1 MNNSC
6 SKYGIVILAIS
17 ICFLFGFQD
26 AECQVEIERS
36 LAEEKLSAAKSLYVT
51 STLEKTLSELLAL
64 SDSLKES
71 EHYDLYVE
79 TLSYKARIY
88 RRQRDYDKANEQLA
102 NAYAIAS
109 DHLQEFAPEK
119 TGIYVNR
126 AHISVEASDFEASLQ
141 WLEKALN
148 ITEKNP
154 EDLIAT
160 AEVYLALGYLY
171 DSQGSYEDALSWNSK
186 VLELLTGKE
195 SNSSFYY
202 TFSRVY
208 NNQSVTYR
216 NLGLPDQALISTE
229 KAMEYNKRIHPQS
242 HPDIARG
249 YNSLGAIHYGKG
261 DFGQAAEYFK
271 RSASILENPNWYNAE
286 LVSIA
291 FNNVGSSYF
300 RLQNYAQSLYYIQK
314 SQDIKLEL
322 FGDDHPQT
330 AVGYAN
336 LAGIH
341 QIMGDLEQASSNLY
355 QSISSREKYLG
366 LNHPDLISP
375 LLQLGNM
382 YVSQSRNTEG
392 VIHLER
398 ALDIIQNRL
407 GVYHPRFAEALLSLG
422 NAWQDENNFIK
433 ALDYYQQALIVLIDD
448 FDDEEILSNPL
459 SLESAHP
466 MQTLEVMKAKAS
478 VLNSYYLLNRD
489 LNLLETANDSYRL
502 LITHIDIL
510 QTRFKNESS
519 KLNLAGR
526 NFTIYK
532 NAIDNSLAMF
542 QATMDRKYQREAF
555 EISEKSKARLAME
568 TLQKVRAREFAG
580 VPAVILSQEDEIN
593 RMIADIS
600 LKLAMEREKGLSENR
615 HRIEVLQDSLFYAQV
630 YLNEF
635 TETLRK
641 NYPEYF
647 DAMYQSSV
655 LSLANVQRNLISR
668 DETMISYVM
677 GETNGIALIIT
688 SDSFQAIKLHDIETV
703 SDDIENLRKAV
714 INSNFDKYKEL
725 AYSLYTSLFE
735 PLEEH
740 IDRRKLT
747 IIPDHS
753 LHYLPFEL
761 LLTGMDGRRY
771 SDLSFLVRNYEI
783 SYAPSASVLGVMQE
797 KVRVQRN
804 RMLTLAPFQTGPDP
818 NVIRQE
824 SNINLAQFTSLP
836 LTRYETESIATVF
849 QGQRGIRDWFTGRQ
863 VTKLNNDEA
872 TKSLLKT
879 KNLDEYAYIHMATHA
894 FVNEQTPAL
903 SGILLAPAENDN
915 GVLYLSEIYSLNLN
929 AELVVLSACDTGL
942 GSLYRGEGMIG
953 FTRAFI
959 YAGAA
964 NIMVS
969 LWKVSDRPTAE
980 LMISFYDKYI
990 RGASKT
996 GSLRD
1001 AKLAMINNPATAD
1014 PKNWAAFVLAGK

>member
-1 MNNSC
+1 MNKTC
-6 SKYGIVILAIS
+6 SKYRIAILAIS
-17 ICFLFGFQD
+17 TCFLFGFQD
-26 AECQVEIERS
+26 AVCQNEIDRS
-36 LAEEKLSAAKSLYVT
+36 HVEEKLNTAKSLYVT
-51 STLEKTLSELLAL
+51 STLENTLEELLVL
-64 SDSLKES
+64 SDDLKGS

-79 TLSYKARIY
+79 ALSYKARIY
-88 RRQRDYDKANEQLA
+88 RRQRDYDIANKLLA
-102 NAYAIAS
+102 TAYAIAD
-109 DHLQEFAPEK
+109 DHLPEFASEK
-119 TGIYVNR
+119 SGIYVNR
-126 AHISVEASDFEASLQ
+126 AYITVDASDFDSSLK

-148 ITEKNP
+148 IIEKNP
-154 EDLIAT
+154 EALIAN
-160 AEVYLALGYLY
+160 AEVYLAFGYLY
-171 DSQGSYEDALSWNSK
+171 DSQGSYEDALIWNSK

-195 SNSSFYY
+195 TNSDFYY
-202 TFSRVY
+202 VFSRVY

-216 NLGLPDQALISTE
+216 NLGLPDKALESTE

-242 HPDIARG
+242 HPDIAMG

-286 LVSIA
+286 LVSVA
-291 FNNVGSSYF
+291 YNNVGSSYF
-300 RLQNYAQSLYYIQK
+300 RLQDYAQAIYYIQK
-314 SQDIKLEL
+314 SQDIKLEV

-336 LAGIH
+336 LAGIY
-341 QIMGDLEQASSNLY
+341 QIMGDLEKASGSLY
-355 QSISSREKYLG
+355 LSISSREKYLG
-366 LNHPDLISP
+366 SDHPDLISP

-382 YVSQSRNTEG
+382 HVSQSRIEDG
-392 VIHLER
+392 IPYLER
-398 ALDIIQNRL
+398 AKNIAQSRL
-407 GVYHPRFAEALLSLG
+407 GTYHPRFAEALMSLG
-422 NAWQDENNFIK
+422 NAWREENTFIK
-433 ALDYYQQALIVLIDD
+433 ALEYYQQALIVLIDD
-448 FDDEEILSNPL
+448 FDDQDIVSNPAT
-459 SLESAHP
+459 LESAHP

-510 QTRFKNESS
+510 QTQFKNESS

-532 NAIDNSLAMF
+532 NAIENSLSMF
-542 QATMDRKYQREAF
+542 QATMDRKYQSEAF

-568 TLQKVRAREFAG
+568 SLQKIRARDFAG

-593 RMIADIS
+593 RMISDIS

-615 HRIEVLQDSLFYAQV
+615 RRIEVLQDSLFYAQV

-635 TETLRK
+635 TETLKK

-647 DAMYQSSV
+647 DAMYQSNV
-655 LSLANVQRNLISR
+655 LSLANVQRNLIGR

-677 GETNGIALIIT
+677 GEANGIALIIT
-688 SDSFQAIKLHDIETV
+688 SDSFQAIKLQNTEALAE
-703 SDDIENLRKAV
+703 SIENLRKAV

-725 AYSLYTSLFE
+725 AYSLYTILFE

-783 SYAPSASVLGVMQE
+783 SYVPSASVLGVMQE

-804 RMLTLAPFQTGPDP
+804 HMLTMAPFQTGPDP
-818 NVIRQE
+818 NLLRQE
-824 SNINLAQFTSLP
+824 SQINLAQFTSLP
-836 LTRYETESIATVF
+836 LTRYETDEIATVF
-849 QGQRGIRDWFTGRQ
+849 QGQRGIRDWFSSRR

-872 TKSLLKT
+872 NKSLFKS
-879 KNLDEYAYIHMATHA
+879 KKLDEYAYIHMATHA

-903 SGILLAPAENDN
+903 SGILLAPGENDN
-915 GVLYLSEIYSLNLN
+915 GILYLNEIYSLKLN

-980 LMISFYDKYI
+980 LMISFYNKYM

-996 GSLRD
+996 ESLRD

>member
-1 MNNSC
+1 MSC
-6 SKYGIVILAIS
+6 SKYGITILVIS
-17 ICFLFGFQD
+17 SCFLFGHQ
-26 AECQVEIERS
+26 AAVCQVKIDRS
-36 LAEEKLSAAKSLYVT
+36 VAEEKLNRVKGLYVT
-51 STLEKTLSELLAL
+51 STLERTLEELLILA
-64 SDSLKES
+64 DKLKES

-79 TLSYKARIY
+79 TLSYKAMVY
-88 RRQRDYDKANEQLA
+88 RRQREYDKANELLA
-102 NAYAIAS
+102 NAYAIS
-109 DHLQEFAPEK
+109 NHHLREFAPEK
-119 TGIYVNR
+119 AGIYVNR
-126 AHISVEASDFEASLQ
+126 AYITVEASDFEASLQ

-148 ITEKNP
+148 ITEENP
-154 EDLIAT
+154 EAVMAN
-160 AEVYLALGYLY
+160 AEVYLAFGYFF
-171 DSQGSYEDALSWNSK
+171 DSKGSYEDALTWNSK

-195 SNSSFYY
+195 TNSAFYY
-202 TFSRVY
+202 IFSRVY
-208 NNQSVTYR
+208 NNQSVAYR
-216 NLGLPDQALISTE
+216 NLGLSDQALISAE

-242 HPDIARG
+242 HPDIAMG

-261 DFGQAAEYFK
+261 DLGQAAEYFK
-271 RSASILENPNWYNAE
+271 RSASILENPNWYDAE
-286 LVSIA
+286 LVSVA
-291 FNNVGSSYF
+291 YNNVGSSYF
-300 RLQNYAQSLYYIQK
+300 RLQDYAQSLYYIQK

-341 QIMGDLEQASSNLY
+341 QIRGDLEQAAANLY

-366 LNHPDLISP
+366 SNHPDLISP
-375 LLQLGNM
+375 LLQLGNL
-382 YVSQSRNTEG
+382 YVSQSQNAEG
-392 VIHLER
+392 IIYLER
-398 ALDIIQNRL
+398 AKNIIQNRL
-407 GVYHPRFAEALLSLG
+407 GVYHPRYAEVLMSIG
-422 NAWQDENNFIK
+422 NAWQEENTFLK
-433 ALDYYQQALIVLIDD
+433 ALEYYQQALIVLIDD
-448 FDDEEILSNPL
+448 FDDREFLSNPS

-478 VLNSYYLLNRD
+478 VLDSYYLLNSD
-489 LNLLETANDSYRL
+489 LNLLKTANESYRL
-502 LITHIDIL
+502 LINHIDIL

-532 NAIDNSLAMF
+532 NAIENSLAMF
-542 QATMDRKYQREAF
+542 QATMDRKYQSEAF

-568 TLQKVRAREFAG
+568 TLQKVRARDFAG

-593 RMIADIS
+593 RMISDIS

-615 HRIEVLQDSLFYAQV
+615 RRIEVLQDSLFYAQV
-630 YLNEF
+630 YQNEF

-641 NYPEYF
+641 NYPEYY

-655 LSLANVQRNLISR
+655 LSLANVQRNLINR
-668 DETMISYVM
+668 DETMISYVL
-677 GETNGIALIIT
+677 GESKGIALIIT
-688 SDSFQAIKLHDIETV
+688 KDSFQAIKLHDIEGV
-703 SDDIENLRKAV
+703 SDDIENLRKTV
-714 INSNFDKYKEL
+714 INSNFEKYKEL

-735 PLEEH
+735 PLEKY

-818 NVIRQE
+818 SVIRQE

-849 QGQRGIRDWFTGRQ
+849 QGQRGIRDWFSGRH
-863 VTKLNNDEA
+863 VTKQINDEA
-872 TKSLLKT
+872 NKSLLKT

-903 SGILLAPAENDN
+903 SGILLAPGENDN
-915 GVLYLSEIYSLNLN
+915 GVLYLSEIYSLKLN

-942 GSLYRGEGMIG
+942 GSLYRGEGMVG

-980 LMISFYDKYI
+980 LMISFYDKYM

-1001 AKLAMINNPATAD
+1001 AKLAMINNPVTAD